1 MSLIVTNSFYR
12 FVESANAPSTDP
24 LILWLNGGK
33 FTLLLDPNFLNRYK
47 NLRSRMLQF
56 GWLVICK

>member
-1 MSLIVTNSFYR
+1 MSLSVTNSFLR

-33 FTLLLDPNFLNRYK
+33 LRDTKFFLLKL
-47 NLRSRMLQF
+47 LQA
-56 GWLVICK
+56 LVAPVWVVCCL

>member
-12 FVESANAPSTDP
+12 FVESVNAPSTDP

-33 FTLLLDPNFLNRYK
+33 FTLLLDPNFLNRNKTQVPDAPVWVDCY
-47 NLRSRMLQF
+47 L
-56 GWLVICK
+56 